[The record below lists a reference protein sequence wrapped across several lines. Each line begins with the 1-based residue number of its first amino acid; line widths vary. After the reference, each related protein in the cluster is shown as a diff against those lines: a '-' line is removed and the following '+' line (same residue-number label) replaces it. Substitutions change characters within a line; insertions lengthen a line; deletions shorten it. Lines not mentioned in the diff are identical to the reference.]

1 MSVFI
6 WLDDNEHII
15 HTIGLSCLAVGYGS
29 TLLTAI

>member
-6 WLDDNEHII
+6 WLDDNEHLT

-29 TLLTAI
+29 TVPPF